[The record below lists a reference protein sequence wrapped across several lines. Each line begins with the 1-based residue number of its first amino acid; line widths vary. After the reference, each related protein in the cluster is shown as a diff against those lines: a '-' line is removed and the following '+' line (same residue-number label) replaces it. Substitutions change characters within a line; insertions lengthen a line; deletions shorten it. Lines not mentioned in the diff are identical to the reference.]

1 MHASRLVPSNTDLK
15 EERAM
20 RATLVLFSLA
30 TALAMAAPSFA
41 DTPASLTVEAKI
53 PLGAIKGRIDH
64 LALDS
69 ARKRLFVAELGN
81 NSVGVI
87 DIEKRQD
94 IRTLTGL
101 NEPQGIGYV
110 AATDTLY
117 VANAGDGSV
126 RLFAGADL
134 APAGRIEL
142 GSDADNVR
150 VIPANNRVI
159 VGFGSGGLAIID
171 AATHQKIG
179 DIPLPAHPESFQI
192 DAAGTRAF
200 VNLPDRHALAVVD
213 LAAGKLT
220 ATLPLTVKGN
230 FPMALDPQ
238 RDTVLIVSRD
248 PAKLLVFGFSD
259 HALRESLSTC
269 GDADDVFLDAK
280 RARIYISCGEGSVD
294 VFAARNGSYAHLGR
308 LSTVAGART
317 SFFDPQSDRLFLAV
331 RAAAGE
337 PAAIWVLRPDP

>member
-1 MHASRLVPSNTDLK
+1 
-15 EERAM
+15 M